1 MKSNVPAAIAF
12 EEFDA
17 SLAKNIGRRDNV
29 RCFRIATQRD
39 DWRMLEEQEDVAD
52 LFFFAQG
59 D

>member
-12 EEFDA
+12 EEFNA
-17 SLAKNIGRRDNV
+17 SLAENVGRCDNV
-29 RCFRIATQRD
+29 SCFRIATQGD

-52 LFFFAQG
+52 LFFFTQG